1 MYIPF
6 FIIFALILAYKR
18 MKERIN
24 KLLCQLNQN
33 LFEREEAIKLTLL
46 AALSGESIFFLGPPG
61 VAKSLISRRIKDIFK
76 DGKSF
81 EYLMNRFSTPDEIFG
96 PIAISKLKNE
106 DKYERKVEN
115 YLPSADIVFLDEIWK
130 AGPSIQNALLTV
142 INEKRYRN
150 GAQEIDIPL
159 KGLISASNELP
170 AKGEGLEAL
179 WDRFIIRCIVENI
192 TDENNF
198 NAFLKKTTIDI
209 ATTIDENLKFSTEE
223 YKQCQL
229 KINTID
235 IPDEVLRV
243 ISFIRYNI
251 TEYNEKE
258 ENKAKIYISDRRWKK
273 IVQFLKTAAFLN
285 DRKEINLGDCF
296 LIAYTLWDEVEQID
310 FVKEAVTVAI
320 KNHGY
325 SYKFDITAFEEQIEK
340 LKLDIKN
347 NSQITKKVEY
357 FVPKVYDINRD
368 KYYKIKG
375 FFDYP
380 WIEKSDF
387 DNIKSDRKSITLY
400 QDKNLWYNRG
410 YIVKKSENK
419 IFIKDLY
426 AHNEKY
432 TEYDLEV
439 DTKTKEVVETS
450 RPDKRIIADWD
461 KTVQNLLTEIDEVID
476 EIEIYKNKDE
486 KGLKDN
492 LFVPKELTA
501 LAEES
506 VNKALIEC
514 KKTKAIIIQ
523 IKEDYDKL

>member
-1 MYIPF
+1 
-6 FIIFALILAYKR
+6 

-24 KLLCQLNQN
+24 KLLHQLNQN
-33 LFEREEAIKLTLL
+33 LFEREEAIKLALL
-46 AALSGESIFFLGPPG
+46 ATLSGESIFFLGPPG
-61 VAKSLISRRIKDIFK
+61 VAKSLISRRVKDIFK
-76 DGKSF
+76 NGSSF

-106 DKYERKVEN
+106 DKYERKVQS
-115 YLPSADIVFLDEIWK
+115 YLPTADVVFLDEIWK

-142 INEKRYRN
+142 INEKKYRN

-179 WDRFIIRCIVENI
+179 WDRFIIRYIVENI
-192 TDENNF
+192 TNEDNF
-198 NAFLKKTTIDI
+198 NAFLKKSTIDI
-209 ATTIDENLKFSTEE
+209 SSTIDEDLKFSTEE
-223 YKQCQL
+223 YNQCQYEIDA
-229 KINTID
+229 IN

-243 ISFIRYNI
+243 ISFIRYSVA
-251 TEYNEKE
+251 EYNAKE

-273 IVQFLKTAAFLN
+273 IVRFLKTAAFLN

-310 FVKEAVTVAI
+310 FVKEAVTIAI

-357 FVPKVYDINRD
+357 FVPKVYDIKGN

-375 FFDYP
+375 FNYP
-380 WIEKSDF
+380 WIEKSNF
-387 DNIKSDRKSITLY
+387 DNIKSDRESIILY
-400 QDKNLWYNRG
+400 HDKNLWYNGR

-426 AHNEKY
+426 YEKY

-476 EIEIYKNKDE
+476 EIEIHKNKDE

-501 LAEES
+501 LAEEGI
-506 VNKALIEC
+506 NKVLIEC

>member
-1 MYIPF
+1 
-6 FIIFALILAYKR
+6 

-24 KLLCQLNQN
+24 KLLYQLNQD
-33 LFEREEAIKLTLL
+33 LFEREEAIKLALL
-46 AALSGESIFFLGPPG
+46 ATLSGESIFFLGPPG
-61 VAKSLISRRIKDIFK
+61 VAKSLISRRVKDIFK
-76 DGKSF
+76 NGKSF

-106 DKYERKVEN
+106 DKYERKVES
-115 YLPSADIVFLDEIWK
+115 YLPSADVVFLDEIWK

-142 INEKRYRN
+142 INEKKYRN

-179 WDRFIIRCIVENI
+179 WDRFIIRYIVENI
-192 TDENNF
+192 TDENHF

-209 ATTIDENLKFSTEE
+209 ATTIDEDLKFSTEE
-223 YKQCQL
+223 YKQCQP
-229 KINTID
+229 KIDAID
-235 IPDEVLRV
+235 VPDEILGV

-251 TEYNEKE
+251 AEYNTKE

-273 IVQFLKTAAFLN
+273 IVRFLKTAAFLN

-310 FVKEAVTVAI
+310 FVKEAVTIAI
-320 KNHGY
+320 KKHGY
-325 SYKFDITAFEEQIEK
+325 SYKFDITTFEEQIEK

-347 NSQITKKVEY
+347 HSQVTKKVEY
-357 FVPKVYDINRD
+357 FVPKVYDIDGN

-375 FFDYP
+375 FHFP
-380 WIEKSDF
+380 WIAKSDF
-387 DNIKSDRKSITLY
+387 DNIKTYNQVITLY
-400 QDKNLWYNRG
+400 QEDNYRQYHYRQYYLHHNKQF
-410 YIVKKSENK
+410 YIKKSENK
-419 IFIKDLY
+419 IFIKELY
-426 AHNEKY
+426 DYNREKY

-439 DTKTKEVVETS
+439 DTNTKEVVETS

-461 KTVQNLLTEIDEVID
+461 KTVQNLLTEIDEVI
-476 EIEIYKNKDE
+476 EGIENYKNENDRD
-486 KGLKDN
+486 LKDN
-492 LFVPKELTA
+492 LFVPKKLTI
-501 LAEES
+501 LAEEG

-514 KKTKAIIIQ
+514 KKTKTIITQ
-523 IKEDYDKL
+523 IKKDYDKL

>member
-1 MYIPF
+1 
-6 FIIFALILAYKR
+6 

-24 KLLCQLNQN
+24 KLLHQLNQN
-33 LFEREEAIKLTLL
+33 LFEREEAIKLALL
-46 AALSGESIFFLGPPG
+46 ATLSGESIFFLGPPG
-61 VAKSLISRRIKDIFK
+61 VAKSLISRRVKDIFK
-76 DGKSF
+76 DGSSF

-106 DKYERKVEN
+106 DKYERKVES
-115 YLPSADIVFLDEIWK
+115 YLPTADVVFLDEIWK

-142 INEKRYRN
+142 INEKKYRN
-150 GAQEIDIPL
+150 GTQEIDIPL

-179 WDRFIIRCIVENI
+179 WDRFIIRYIVENI
-192 TDENNF
+192 TNEDNF

-209 ATTIDENLKFSTEE
+209 SSTIDEDLKFSTEE
-223 YKQCQL
+223 YNQCQYEIDT
-229 KINTID
+229 IN

-243 ISFIRYNI
+243 ISFIRYSVA
-251 TEYNEKE
+251 EYNAKE

-273 IVQFLKTAAFLN
+273 IVRFLKTAAFLN

-296 LIAYTLWDEVEQID
+296 LITYTLWDEVEQID
-310 FVKEAVTVAI
+310 FVKEAVTIAI

-347 NSQITKKVEY
+347 NSQVTKKVEY
-357 FVPKVYDINRD
+357 FVPKVYNIEGN

-380 WIEKSDF
+380 CIEKSDF
-387 DNIKSDRKSITLY
+387 DNIKYDGQSITLY
-400 QDKNLWYNRG
+400 YNKNLWINRER
-410 YIVKKSENK
+410 IVKKSENK
-419 IFIKDLY
+419 IFIKDPY
-426 AHNEKY
+426 YEKY

-450 RPDKRIIADWD
+450 HPDKRIIADWD
-461 KTVQNLLTEIDEVID
+461 KTVQNLLTEIEEMIE

>member
-33 LFEREEAIKLTLL
+33 LFEREEAIKLALL
-46 AALSGESIFFLGPPG
+46 ATLSGESIFFLGPPG

-142 INEKRYRN
+142 INEKKYRN

-209 ATTIDENLKFSTEE
+209 TTTIDENLKFSTEE

-357 FVPKVYDINRD
+357 FVPKVYNMDG
-368 KYYKIKG
+368 KMYYQIKG
-375 FFDYP
+375 FDYP
-380 WIEKSDF
+380 LIIKSDF
-387 DNIKSDRKSITLY
+387 DNINSDDQVITLCQNY
-400 QDKNLWYNRG
+400 FGFKQQCR
-410 YIVKKSENK
+410 VKKSENK
-419 IFIKDLY
+419 IFIKDRY
-426 AHNEKY
+426 AYNYEKY

-439 DTKTKEVVETS
+439 DTKTKKVIETS

-461 KTVQNLLTEIDEVID
+461 KTVQNLLTEIDEVIE

>member
-1 MYIPF
+1 MD
-6 FIIFALILAYKR
+6 
-18 MKERIN
+18 
-24 KLLCQLNQN
+24 
-33 LFEREEAIKLTLL
+33 
-46 AALSGESIFFLGPPG
+46 SS
-61 VAKSLISRRIKDIFK
+61 D
-76 DGKSF
+76 
-81 EYLMNRFSTPDEIFG
+81 
-96 PIAISKLKNE
+96 
-106 DKYERKVEN
+106 
-115 YLPSADIVFLDEIWK
+115 
-130 AGPSIQNALLTV
+130 
-142 INEKRYRN
+142 
-150 GAQEIDIPL
+150 
-159 KGLISASNELP
+159 
-170 AKGEGLEAL
+170 
-179 WDRFIIRCIVENI
+179 IVENI
-192 TDENNF
+192 TNEDNF
-198 NAFLKKTTIDI
+198 NAFLKKSTIDI
-209 ATTIDENLKFSTEE
+209 SSTIDEDLKFSTEE
-223 YKQCQL
+223 YNQCQYEIDT
-229 KINTID
+229 IN

-243 ISFIRYNI
+243 ISFIRYSVA
-251 TEYNEKE
+251 EYNAKE

-273 IVQFLKTAAFLN
+273 IVRFLKTAAFLN

-296 LIAYTLWDEVEQID
+296 LITYTLWDEVEQID
-310 FVKEAVTVAI
+310 FVKEAVTIAI

-357 FVPKVYDINRD
+357 FVPKVYDINGN
-368 KYYKIKG
+368 KYYKIEG
-375 FFDYP
+375 FNYP
-380 WIEKSDF
+380 YIEKSDF
-387 DNIKSDRKSITLY
+387 DNIKSDRISITLY
-400 QDKNLWYNRG
+400 DKNLWHSRG

-419 IFIKDLY
+419 IFIRDLY
-426 AHNEKY
+426 AYNDEKY

-439 DTKTKEVVETS
+439 DTKTKEVIETS

>member
-1 MYIPF
+1 M
-6 FIIFALILAYKR
+6 
-18 MKERIN
+18 
-24 KLLCQLNQN
+24 
-33 LFEREEAIKLTLL
+33 
-46 AALSGESIFFLGPPG
+46 
-61 VAKSLISRRIKDIFK
+61 
-76 DGKSF
+76 
-81 EYLMNRFSTPDEIFG
+81 
-96 PIAISKLKNE
+96 
-106 DKYERKVEN
+106 
-115 YLPSADIVFLDEIWK
+115 
-130 AGPSIQNALLTV
+130 LTV
-142 INEKRYRN
+142 INEKKYRN

-179 WDRFIIRCIVENI
+179 WDRFIIRYIVENI
-192 TDENNF
+192 TNEDNF
-198 NAFLKKTTIDI
+198 NAFLKKSTIDI
-209 ATTIDENLKFSTEE
+209 SSTIDEDLKFSTEE
-223 YKQCQL
+223 YNQCQYEIDA
-229 KINTID
+229 IN

-243 ISFIRYNI
+243 ISFIRYSVA
-251 TEYNEKE
+251 EYNAKE

-273 IVQFLKTAAFLN
+273 IVRFLKTAAFLN

-310 FVKEAVTVAI
+310 FVKEAVTIAI

-357 FVPKVYDINRD
+357 FVPKVYDIKGN

-375 FFDYP
+375 FNYP
-380 WIEKSDF
+380 WIEKSNF
-387 DNIKSDRKSITLY
+387 DNIKSDRESIILY
-400 QDKNLWYNRG
+400 HDKNLWYNGR

-426 AHNEKY
+426 YEKY

-476 EIEIYKNKDE
+476 EIEIHKNKDE

-501 LAEES
+501 LAEEGI
-506 VNKALIEC
+506 NKVLIEC

>member
-1 MYIPF
+1 
-6 FIIFALILAYKR
+6 

-24 KLLCQLNQN
+24 KLLHQLNQN
-33 LFEREEAIKLTLL
+33 LFEREEAIKLALL
-46 AALSGESIFFLGPPG
+46 ATLSGESIFFLGPPG
-61 VAKSLISRRIKDIFK
+61 VAKSLISRRMKDIFK
-76 DGKSF
+76 NGSSF

-106 DKYERKVEN
+106 DKYERKVQS
-115 YLPSADIVFLDEIWK
+115 YLPTADVVFLDEIWK
-130 AGPSIQNALLTV
+130 AGASIQNALLTV
-142 INEKRYRN
+142 INEKKYRN

-179 WDRFIIRCIVENI
+179 WDRFIIRYIVENI
-192 TDENNF
+192 TNEDNF
-198 NAFLKKTTIDI
+198 NAFLKKSTIDI
-209 ATTIDENLKFSTEE
+209 SSTIDEDLKFSTEE
-223 YKQCQL
+223 YNQCQYEIDT
-229 KINTID
+229 IN

-243 ISFIRYNI
+243 ISFIRYSI
-251 TEYNEKE
+251 AEYNAKE

-347 NSQITKKVEY
+347 HSQITKKVEY
-357 FVPKVYDINRD
+357 FVPKVYDINGD

-400 QDKNLWYNRG
+400 QDKNLWHNRG

-426 AHNEKY
+426 AHNYEKY

-439 DTKTKEVVETS
+439 DTKTKKVVETS

-461 KTVQNLLTEIDEVID
+461 KTVQNLLTEIDEMIE
-476 EIEIYKNKDE
+476 EIENYKNKDE

>member
-1 MYIPF
+1 
-6 FIIFALILAYKR
+6 

-24 KLLCQLNQN
+24 KLLHQLNQN
-33 LFEREEAIKLTLL
+33 LFEREEAIKLALL
-46 AALSGESIFFLGPPG
+46 ATLSGESIFFLGPPG
-61 VAKSLISRRIKDIFK
+61 VAKSLISRRVKDIFK
-76 DGKSF
+76 DGSSF

-106 DKYERKVEN
+106 DKYERKVQS
-115 YLPSADIVFLDEIWK
+115 YLPTADVVFLDEIWK

-142 INEKRYRN
+142 INEKKYRN

-179 WDRFIIRCIVENI
+179 WDRFIIRYIVENI
-192 TDENNF
+192 TNEDNF
-198 NAFLKKTTIDI
+198 NAFLKKSTIDI
-209 ATTIDENLKFSTEE
+209 SSTIDEDLKFSTEE
-223 YKQCQL
+223 YNQCQYEIDA
-229 KINTID
+229 IN

-243 ISFIRYNI
+243 ISFIRYSVA
-251 TEYNEKE
+251 EYNAKE

-273 IVQFLKTAAFLN
+273 IVRFLKTAAFLN

-310 FVKEAVTVAI
+310 FVKEAVTIAI

-357 FVPKVYDINRD
+357 FVPKVYDIKGN

-375 FFDYP
+375 FNYP
-380 WIEKSDF
+380 WIEKSNF
-387 DNIKSDRKSITLY
+387 DNIKSDRESIILY
-400 QDKNLWYNRG
+400 HDKNLWYNGR

-426 AHNEKY
+426 YEKY

-492 LFVPKELTA
+492 LFVPKKLTK

-506 VNKALIEC
+506 INKALIEC

>member
-1 MYIPF
+1 
-6 FIIFALILAYKR
+6 

-24 KLLCQLNQN
+24 KLLHQLNQN
-33 LFEREEAIKLTLL
+33 LFEREEAIKLALL
-46 AALSGESIFFLGPPG
+46 ATLSGESIFFLGPPG
-61 VAKSLISRRIKDIFK
+61 VAKSLISRRVKDIFK
-76 DGKSF
+76 NGSSF

-106 DKYERKVEN
+106 DKYERKVQS
-115 YLPSADIVFLDEIWK
+115 YLPTADVVFLDEIWK

-142 INEKRYRN
+142 INEKKYRN

-179 WDRFIIRCIVENI
+179 WDRFIIRYIVENI
-192 TDENNF
+192 TNEDNF
-198 NAFLKKTTIDI
+198 NAFLKKSTIDI
-209 ATTIDENLKFSTEE
+209 SSTIDEDLKFSTEE
-223 YKQCQL
+223 YNQCQYEIDA
-229 KINTID
+229 IN

-243 ISFIRYNI
+243 ISFIRYSVA
-251 TEYNEKE
+251 EYNAKE

-273 IVQFLKTAAFLN
+273 IVRFLKTAAFLN

-310 FVKEAVTVAI
+310 FVKEAVTIAI

-357 FVPKVYDINRD
+357 FVPKVYDIKGN

-375 FFDYP
+375 FNYP
-380 WIEKSDF
+380 WIEKSNF
-387 DNIKSDRKSITLY
+387 DNIKSDRESIILY
-400 QDKNLWYNRG
+400 HDKNLWYNGR

-426 AHNEKY
+426 YEKY

-439 DTKTKEVVETS
+439 DTKTKEVIETS

-492 LFVPKELTA
+492 LFVPKKLTK

-506 VNKALIEC
+506 INKALIEC

>member
-1 MYIPF
+1 
-6 FIIFALILAYKR
+6 

-24 KLLCQLNQN
+24 KLLHQLNQN
-33 LFEREEAIKLTLL
+33 LFEREEAIKLALL
-46 AALSGESIFFLGPPG
+46 ATLSGESIFFLGPPG
-61 VAKSLISRRIKDIFK
+61 VAKSLISRRVKDIFK
-76 DGKSF
+76 DGSSF

-106 DKYERKVEN
+106 DKYERKVES
-115 YLPSADIVFLDEIWK
+115 YLPTADVVFLDEIWK

-142 INEKRYRN
+142 INEKKYRN

-179 WDRFIIRCIVENI
+179 WDRFIIRYIVENI
-192 TDENNF
+192 TNEDNF
-198 NAFLKKTTIDI
+198 NAFLKKSTIDI
-209 ATTIDENLKFSTEE
+209 SSTIDEDLKFSTEE
-223 YKQCQL
+223 YNQCQYEIDA
-229 KINTID
+229 IN

-243 ISFIRYNI
+243 ISFIRYSVA
-251 TEYNEKE
+251 EYNAKE
-258 ENKAKIYISDRRWKK
+258 ENKAKIYISDQRWKK
-273 IVQFLKTAAFLN
+273 IVRFLKTAAFLN

-296 LIAYTLWDEVEQID
+296 LITYTLWDEVEQID
-310 FVKEAVTVAI
+310 FVKEAVTIAI
-320 KNHGY
+320 KNHVY
-325 SYKFDITAFEEQIEK
+325 SYKFDITACEEQIEK

-357 FVPKVYDINRD
+357 FVPKVYDINGD

-387 DNIKSDRKSITLY
+387 DNIRSDRKSITLY
-400 QDKNLWYNRG
+400 QDKNLWRHKEYN
-410 YIVKKSENK
+410 VKKSENK
-419 IFIKDLY
+419 IFLKDIY
-426 AHNEKY
+426 DYNREKY

-439 DTKTKEVVETS
+439 DTKTKKVTETS
-450 RPDKRIIADWD
+450 RPDKRIMADWD
-461 KTVQNLLTEIDEVID
+461 RIVQNLLTEIDEL
-476 EIEIYKNKDE
+476 IEGIENYKNKDD

-492 LFVPKELTA
+492 LFVPKELTV
-501 LAEES
+501 LAEEG

-514 KKTKAIIIQ
+514 KKTKSIIIQ

>member
-1 MYIPF
+1 
-6 FIIFALILAYKR
+6 

-24 KLLCQLNQN
+24 KLLHQLNQN
-33 LFEREEAIKLTLL
+33 LFEREEAIKLALL
-46 AALSGESIFFLGPPG
+46 ATLSGESIFFLGPPG
-61 VAKSLISRRIKDIFK
+61 VAKSLFSRRVKDIFK
-76 DGKSF
+76 DGSSF

-106 DKYERKVEN
+106 DKYERKVQS
-115 YLPSADIVFLDEIWK
+115 YLPTADVVFLDEIWK

-142 INEKRYRN
+142 INEKKYRN
-150 GAQEIDIPL
+150 GTQEIDIPL

-179 WDRFIIRCIVENI
+179 WDRFIIRYIVENI
-192 TDENNF
+192 TNEDNF
-198 NAFLKKTTIDI
+198 NAFLKKSTIDI
-209 ATTIDENLKFSTEE
+209 SSTIDEDLKFSTEE
-223 YKQCQL
+223 YNQCQYEIDT
-229 KINTID
+229 IN

-243 ISFIRYNI
+243 ISFIRYSV
-251 TEYNEKE
+251 TEYNAKE

-273 IVQFLKTAAFLN
+273 IVRFLKTAAFLN

-310 FVKEAVTVAI
+310 FVKEAVTIAI

-357 FVPKVYDINRD
+357 FVPKVYNMDGK
-368 KYYKIKG
+368 KYYQIKG
-375 FFDYP
+375 FDYP
-380 WIEKSDF
+380 LIIKSDF
-387 DNIKSDRKSITLY
+387 DNINSDDQVITLC
-400 QDKNLWYNRG
+400 QNNFGFKQQQQFR
-410 YIVKKSENK
+410 VKKSENK
-419 IFIKDLY
+419 ILIKDRY
-426 AHNEKY
+426 AYNYEKY

-439 DTKTKEVVETS
+439 DTKTKKVIETS

>member
-1 MYIPF
+1 
-6 FIIFALILAYKR
+6 

-24 KLLCQLNQN
+24 KLLHQLNQN
-33 LFEREEAIKLTLL
+33 LFEREEAIKLALL
-46 AALSGESIFFLGPPG
+46 ATLSGESIFFLGPPG
-61 VAKSLISRRIKDIFK
+61 VAKSLISRRVKDIFK
-76 DGKSF
+76 DGSSF

-106 DKYERKVEN
+106 DKYERKVQS
-115 YLPSADIVFLDEIWK
+115 YLPTADVVFLDEIWK

-142 INEKRYRN
+142 INEKKYRN

-179 WDRFIIRCIVENI
+179 WDRFIIRYIVENI
-192 TDENNF
+192 TNEDNF
-198 NAFLKKTTIDI
+198 NAFLKKSTIDI
-209 ATTIDENLKFSTEE
+209 SSTIDEDLKFSTEE
-223 YKQCQL
+223 YNQCQYEIDA
-229 KINTID
+229 IN

-243 ISFIRYNI
+243 ISFIRYSVA
-251 TEYNEKE
+251 EYNAKE

-273 IVQFLKTAAFLN
+273 IVRFLKTAAFLN

-310 FVKEAVTVAI
+310 FVKEAVTIAI

-325 SYKFDITAFEEQIEK
+325 SYKFNITAFEEQIEK

-357 FVPKVYDINRD
+357 FVPKVYDIKGN

-375 FFDYP
+375 FNYP
-380 WIEKSDF
+380 WIEKSNF
-387 DNIKSDRKSITLY
+387 DNIKSDRESIILY
-400 QDKNLWYNRG
+400 HDKNLWYNGR

-426 AHNEKY
+426 YEKY

-450 RPDKRIIADWD
+450 RPDKRIIADWN
-461 KTVQNLLTEIDEVID
+461 KTVKNLLTEIDEMID

-492 LFVPKELTA
+492 LFVPKKLTE
-501 LAEES
+501 LAEEGI
-506 VNKALIEC
+506 NKALIEC

>member
-1 MYIPF
+1 
-6 FIIFALILAYKR
+6 

-24 KLLCQLNQN
+24 KLLHQLNQN
-33 LFEREEAIKLTLL
+33 LFEREEAIKLALL
-46 AALSGESIFFLGPPG
+46 ATLSGESIFFLGPPG
-61 VAKSLISRRIKDIFK
+61 VAKSLISRRMKDIFK
-76 DGKSF
+76 NGSSF

-106 DKYERKVEN
+106 DKYERKVQS
-115 YLPSADIVFLDEIWK
+115 YLPTADVVFLDEIWK
-130 AGPSIQNALLTV
+130 AGASIQNALLTV
-142 INEKRYRN
+142 INEKKYRN

-179 WDRFIIRCIVENI
+179 WDRFIIRYIVENI
-192 TDENNF
+192 TNEDNF
-198 NAFLKKTTIDI
+198 NAFLKKSTIDI
-209 ATTIDENLKFSTEE
+209 SSTIDEDLKFSTEE
-223 YKQCQL
+223 YNQCQYEIDT
-229 KINTID
+229 IN

-243 ISFIRYNI
+243 ISFIRYSI
-251 TEYNEKE
+251 AEYNAKE

-310 FVKEAVTVAI
+310 FIKEAVTVAI

-347 NSQITKKVEY
+347 HSQITKKVEY
-357 FVPKVYDINRD
+357 FVPKVYDINGD

-400 QDKNLWYNRG
+400 QDKNLWHSR

-419 IFIKDLY
+419 IFIKDPY
-426 AHNEKY
+426 YEKY

-492 LFVPKELTA
+492 LFVPKKLTE
-501 LAEES
+501 LAEEGI
-506 VNKALIEC
+506 NKALIEC

>member
-1 MYIPF
+1 
-6 FIIFALILAYKR
+6 

-24 KLLCQLNQN
+24 KLLHQLNQN
-33 LFEREEAIKLTLL
+33 LFEREEAIKLALL
-46 AALSGESIFFLGPPG
+46 ATLSGESIFFLGPPG
-61 VAKSLISRRIKDIFK
+61 VAKSLISRRVKDIFK
-76 DGKSF
+76 DGSSF

-106 DKYERKVEN
+106 DKYERKVQS
-115 YLPSADIVFLDEIWK
+115 YLPTADVVFLDEIWK

-142 INEKRYRN
+142 INEKKYRN

-179 WDRFIIRCIVENI
+179 WDRFIIRYIVENI
-192 TDENNF
+192 TNEDNF
-198 NAFLKKTTIDI
+198 NAFLKKSTIDI
-209 ATTIDENLKFSTEE
+209 SSTIDEDLKFSTEE
-223 YKQCQL
+223 YNQCQYEIDA
-229 KINTID
+229 IN

-243 ISFIRYNI
+243 ISFIRYSVA
-251 TEYNEKE
+251 EYNAKE

-273 IVQFLKTAAFLN
+273 IVRFLKTAAFPN

-310 FVKEAVTVAI
+310 FVKEAVTIAI

-357 FVPKVYDINRD
+357 FVPKVYDIKGN

-375 FFDYP
+375 FNYP
-380 WIEKSDF
+380 WIEKSNF
-387 DNIKSDRKSITLY
+387 DNIKSDRESIILY
-400 QDKNLWYNRG
+400 HDKNLWYNGR

-426 AHNEKY
+426 YEKY

-476 EIEIYKNKDE
+476 EIEIHKNKDE

-501 LAEES
+501 LAEEGI
-506 VNKALIEC
+506 NKVLIEC

>member
-1 MYIPF
+1 
-6 FIIFALILAYKR
+6 

-24 KLLCQLNQN
+24 KLLHQLNQN
-33 LFEREEAIKLTLL
+33 LFEREEAIKLALL
-46 AALSGESIFFLGPPG
+46 VTLSGESIFFLGPPG
-61 VAKSLISRRIKDIFK
+61 VAKSLISRRVKDIFK
-76 DGKSF
+76 DGTSF

-106 DKYERKVEN
+106 DKYERKVES
-115 YLPSADIVFLDEIWK
+115 YLPTADVVFLDEIWK

-142 INEKRYRN
+142 INEKKYRN
-150 GAQEIDIPL
+150 GTQEIDIPL

-179 WDRFIIRCIVENI
+179 WDRFIIRYIVENI
-192 TDENNF
+192 TNEDNF
-198 NAFLKKTTIDI
+198 NAFLKKSTIDI
-209 ATTIDENLKFSTEE
+209 SSTIDEDLKFSTEE
-223 YKQCQL
+223 YNQCQYEIDT
-229 KINTID
+229 IN

-243 ISFIRYNI
+243 ISFIRYSVA
-251 TEYNEKE
+251 EYNAKE

-273 IVQFLKTAAFLN
+273 IVRFLKTAAFLN

-296 LIAYTLWDEVEQID
+296 LITYTLWDEVEQID
-310 FVKEAVTVAI
+310 FVKEAVTIAI

-357 FVPKVYDINRD
+357 FVPKVYDINGD

-387 DNIKSDRKSITLY
+387 DNIRSDRKSITLY
-400 QDKNLWYNRG
+400 QDKNLWRHKEYN
-410 YIVKKSENK
+410 VKKSENK
-419 IFIKDLY
+419 IFLKDIY
-426 AHNEKY
+426 DYNREKY

-439 DTKTKEVVETS
+439 DTKTKKVTETS
-450 RPDKRIIADWD
+450 RPDKRIMADWD
-461 KTVQNLLTEIDEVID
+461 RIVQNLLTEIDEL
-476 EIEIYKNKDE
+476 IEGIENYKNKDD

-492 LFVPKELTA
+492 LFVPKELTV
-501 LAEES
+501 LAEEG

-514 KKTKAIIIQ
+514 KKTKAIITQ
-523 IKEDYDKL
+523 IKEDYDKF

>member
-1 MYIPF
+1 
-6 FIIFALILAYKR
+6 

-24 KLLCQLNQN
+24 KLLHQLNQN
-33 LFEREEAIKLTLL
+33 LFEREEAIKLALL
-46 AALSGESIFFLGPPG
+46 ATLSGESIFFLGPPG
-61 VAKSLISRRIKDIFK
+61 VAKSLISRRVKNIFK
-76 DGKSF
+76 NGKSF

-106 DKYERKVEN
+106 DKYERMVES
-115 YLPSADIVFLDEIWK
+115 YLPTADVVFLDEIWK

-142 INEKRYRN
+142 INEKKYRN
-150 GAQEIDIPL
+150 GTQEIDIPL

-179 WDRFIIRCIVENI
+179 WDRFIIRYIVENI
-192 TDENNF
+192 TNEDNF
-198 NAFLKKTTIDI
+198 NAFLKKSTIDI
-209 ATTIDENLKFSTEE
+209 SSTIDEDLKFSTEE
-223 YKQCQL
+223 YNQCQYEIDA
-229 KINTID
+229 IN

-243 ISFIRYNI
+243 ISFIRYSVA
-251 TEYNEKE
+251 EYNAKE

-273 IVQFLKTAAFLN
+273 IVRFLKTAAFLN

-296 LIAYTLWDEVEQID
+296 LITYTLWDEVEQID
-310 FVKEAVTVAI
+310 FVKEAVTIAI

-347 NSQITKKVEY
+347 NSQVTKKVEY
-357 FVPKVYDINRD
+357 FVPKVYDIKGN

-375 FFDYP
+375 FNYP
-380 WIEKSDF
+380 WIEKSNF
-387 DNIKSDRKSITLY
+387 DNIKSDRESIILY
-400 QDKNLWYNRG
+400 HDKNLWYNDR

-419 IFIKDLY
+419 IFIGDLY
-426 AHNEKY
+426 TYNDEKY

-439 DTKTKEVVETS
+439 DTKTKEVIETS

-492 LFVPKELTA
+492 LFVPKKLTK

-506 VNKALIEC
+506 INKALIEC

>member
-1 MYIPF
+1 
-6 FIIFALILAYKR
+6 

-24 KLLCQLNQN
+24 KLLHQLNQN
-33 LFEREEAIKLTLL
+33 LFEREEAIKLALL
-46 AALSGESIFFLGPPG
+46 ATLSGESIFFLGPPG
-61 VAKSLISRRIKDIFK
+61 VAKSLISRRVKDIFK
-76 DGKSF
+76 DGSSF

-106 DKYERKVEN
+106 DKYERKVQS
-115 YLPSADIVFLDEIWK
+115 YLPTADVVFLDEIWK

-142 INEKRYRN
+142 INEKKYRN

-179 WDRFIIRCIVENI
+179 WDRFIIRYIVENI
-192 TDENNF
+192 TNEDNF
-198 NAFLKKTTIDI
+198 NAFLKKSTIDI
-209 ATTIDENLKFSTEE
+209 SSTIDEDLKFSTEE
-223 YKQCQL
+223 YNQCQYEIDA
-229 KINTID
+229 IN

-243 ISFIRYNI
+243 ISFIRYSVA
-251 TEYNEKE
+251 EYNAKE

-273 IVQFLKTAAFLN
+273 IVRFLKTAAFLN

-310 FVKEAVTVAI
+310 FVKEAVTIAI

-357 FVPKVYDINRD
+357 FVPKVYDIKGN

-375 FFDYP
+375 FNYP
-380 WIEKSDF
+380 WIEKSNF
-387 DNIKSDRKSITLY
+387 DNIKSDRESIILY
-400 QDKNLWYNRG
+400 HDKNLWYNGR

-426 AHNEKY
+426 YEKY

-476 EIEIYKNKDE
+476 EIEIHKNKDE

-501 LAEES
+501 LAEEGI
-506 VNKALIEC
+506 NKVLIEC

>member
-1 MYIPF
+1 
-6 FIIFALILAYKR
+6 

-24 KLLCQLNQN
+24 KLLHQLNQN
-33 LFEREEAIKLTLL
+33 LFEREEAIKLALL
-46 AALSGESIFFLGPPG
+46 ATLSGESIFFLGPPG
-61 VAKSLISRRIKDIFK
+61 VAKSLISRRMKDIFK
-76 DGKSF
+76 NGSSF

-106 DKYERKVEN
+106 DKYERKVQS
-115 YLPSADIVFLDEIWK
+115 YLPTADVVFLDEIWK
-130 AGPSIQNALLTV
+130 AGASIQNALLTV
-142 INEKRYRN
+142 INEKKYRN

-179 WDRFIIRCIVENI
+179 WDRFIIRYIVENI
-192 TDENNF
+192 TNEDNF
-198 NAFLKKTTIDI
+198 NAFLKKSTIDI
-209 ATTIDENLKFSTEE
+209 SSTIDEDLKFSTEE
-223 YKQCQL
+223 YNQCQYEIDT
-229 KINTID
+229 IN

-243 ISFIRYNI
+243 ISFIRYSI
-251 TEYNEKE
+251 AEYNAKE

-347 NSQITKKVEY
+347 HSQITKKVEY
-357 FVPKVYDINRD
+357 FVPKVYDINGD

-400 QDKNLWYNRG
+400 QDKNLWHNRG

-426 AHNEKY
+426 AHNYEKY

-439 DTKTKEVVETS
+439 DTKTKKVVETS

-461 KTVQNLLTEIDEVID
+461 KTVQNLLTEIDEMIE
-476 EIEIYKNKDE
+476 EIENYKNKDE

-492 LFVPKELTA
+492 LFVSKELTT

-523 IKEDYDKL
+523 IKEGYDKL

>member
-1 MYIPF
+1 
-6 FIIFALILAYKR
+6 

-24 KLLCQLNQN
+24 KLLHQLNQN
-33 LFEREEAIKLTLL
+33 LFEREEAIKLALL
-46 AALSGESIFFLGPPG
+46 ATLSGESIFFLGPPG
-61 VAKSLISRRIKDIFK
+61 VAKSLISRRVKDIFK
-76 DGKSF
+76 DGSSF

-106 DKYERKVEN
+106 DKYERKVQS
-115 YLPSADIVFLDEIWK
+115 YLPTADVVFLDEIWK

-142 INEKRYRN
+142 INEKKYRN
-150 GAQEIDIPL
+150 GTQEIDIPL

-179 WDRFIIRCIVENI
+179 WDRFIIRYIVENI
-192 TDENNF
+192 TNEDNF
-198 NAFLKKTTIDI
+198 NAFLKKSTIDI
-209 ATTIDENLKFSTEE
+209 SSTIDEDLKFSTEE
-223 YKQCQL
+223 YNQCQYEIDT
-229 KINTID
+229 IN

-243 ISFIRYNI
+243 ISFIRYSV
-251 TEYNEKE
+251 TEYNAKE

-273 IVQFLKTAAFLN
+273 IVRFLKTAAFLN

-310 FVKEAVTVAI
+310 FVKEAVTIAI

-357 FVPKVYDINRD
+357 FVPKVYNIEGNE
-368 KYYKIKG
+368 YYKIKES
-375 FFDYP
+375 FNYP
-380 WIEKSDF
+380 CIEKSDF
-387 DNIKSDRKSITLY
+387 DNIEYDGQSITLY
-400 QDKNLWYNRG
+400 DKNLWYSRG
-410 YIVKKSENK
+410 YNVKKSENK
-419 IFIKDLY
+419 IFLKDIY
-426 AHNEKY
+426 YEKY

-439 DTKTKEVVETS
+439 DTKTKEVIETS

-461 KTVQNLLTEIDEVID
+461 KTVQNLLTEINEVID

-501 LAEES
+501 LAEKS
-506 VNKALIEC
+506 INKALIEC

>member
-33 LFEREEAIKLTLL
+33 LFEREEAIKLALL
-46 AALSGESIFFLGPPG
+46 ATLSGESIFFLGPPG

-142 INEKRYRN
+142 INEKKYRN

-357 FVPKVYDINRD
+357 FVPKVYNMYGEM
-368 KYYKIKG
+368 YYQIKG
-375 FFDYP
+375 FGYP
-380 WIEKSDF
+380 LIIKSHF
-387 DNIKSDRKSITLY
+387 DNINSDDQVITC
-400 QDKNLWYNRG
+400 QNFFGSKKQQQFR
-410 YIVKKSENK
+410 VKKSENK

-426 AHNEKY
+426 AYNYEN
-432 TEYDLEV
+432 EYDLEV
-439 DTKTKEVVETS
+439 DTKTKKVVETS

-461 KTVQNLLTEIDEVID
+461 KTVQNLLTEIDEVIE

>member
-1 MYIPF
+1 
-6 FIIFALILAYKR
+6 

-24 KLLCQLNQN
+24 KLLHQLNQN
-33 LFEREEAIKLTLL
+33 LFEREEAIKLALL
-46 AALSGESIFFLGPPG
+46 ATLSGESIFFLGPPG
-61 VAKSLISRRIKDIFK
+61 VAKSLISRRMKDIFK
-76 DGKSF
+76 NGSSF

-106 DKYERKVEN
+106 DKYERKVQS
-115 YLPSADIVFLDEIWK
+115 YLPTADVVFLDEIWK

-142 INEKRYRN
+142 INEKKYRN
-150 GAQEIDIPL
+150 GTQEIDIPL

-179 WDRFIIRCIVENI
+179 WDRFIIRYIVENI
-192 TDENNF
+192 TNEDNF
-198 NAFLKKTTIDI
+198 NAFLKKSTIDI
-209 ATTIDENLKFSTEE
+209 SSTIDEDLKFSTEE
-223 YKQCQL
+223 YNQCQYEIDT
-229 KINTID
+229 IN

-243 ISFIRYNI
+243 ISFIRYSVA
-251 TEYNEKE
+251 EYNAKE

-273 IVQFLKTAAFLN
+273 IVRFLKTAAFLN

-296 LIAYTLWDEVEQID
+296 LITYTLWDEVEQID
-310 FVKEAVTVAI
+310 FVKEAVTIAI

-347 NSQITKKVEY
+347 NSQVTKKVEY
-357 FVPKVYDINRD
+357 FVPKVYNIEGNE
-368 KYYKIKG
+368 YYKIKG

-380 WIEKSDF
+380 YIEKSDS

-400 QDKNLWYNRG
+400 DKNLWHSRG
-410 YIVKKSENK
+410 YNVKKSENK
-419 IFIKDLY
+419 IFLKDIY
-426 AHNEKY
+426 DYNRGKY

-439 DTKTKEVVETS
+439 DTKTKKVTETS
-450 RPDKRIIADWD
+450 RPDKRIMADWD
-461 KTVQNLLTEIDEVID
+461 RIVQNLLTEIDEL
-476 EIEIYKNKDE
+476 IEGIENYKNKDE

-492 LFVPKELTA
+492 LFVPKELTT
-501 LAEES
+501 LAEEG

-514 KKTKAIIIQ
+514 KKTKTIITQ
-523 IKEDYDKL
+523 IKKDYDKL

>member
-1 MYIPF
+1 
-6 FIIFALILAYKR
+6 

-24 KLLCQLNQN
+24 KLLHQLNQN
-33 LFEREEAIKLTLL
+33 LFEREEAIKLALL
-46 AALSGESIFFLGPPG
+46 ATLSGESIFFLGPPG
-61 VAKSLISRRIKDIFK
+61 VAKSLISRRVKDIFK
-76 DGKSF
+76 NGSSF

-106 DKYERKVEN
+106 DKYERKVQS
-115 YLPSADIVFLDEIWK
+115 YLPTADVVFLDEIWK

-142 INEKRYRN
+142 INEKKYRN

-179 WDRFIIRCIVENI
+179 WDRFIIRYIVENI
-192 TDENNF
+192 TNEDNF
-198 NAFLKKTTIDI
+198 NAFLKKSTIDI
-209 ATTIDENLKFSTEE
+209 SSTIDEDLKFSTEE
-223 YKQCQL
+223 YNQCQYEIDA
-229 KINTID
+229 IN

-243 ISFIRYNI
+243 ISFIRYSVA
-251 TEYNEKE
+251 EYNAKE

-273 IVQFLKTAAFLN
+273 IVRFLKTAAFLN

-310 FVKEAVTVAI
+310 FVKEAVTIAI

-357 FVPKVYDINRD
+357 FVPKVYDIKGN

-375 FFDYP
+375 FNYP
-380 WIEKSDF
+380 WIEKSNF
-387 DNIKSDRKSITLY
+387 DNIKSDRESIILY
-400 QDKNLWYNRG
+400 HDKNLWYNGR

-426 AHNEKY
+426 YEKY

-439 DTKTKEVVETS
+439 DTKTKEVIETS

-476 EIEIYKNKDE
+476 EIEIHKNKDE

-501 LAEES
+501 LAEEGI
-506 VNKALIEC
+506 NKVLIEC

>member
-1 MYIPF
+1 
-6 FIIFALILAYKR
+6 

-24 KLLCQLNQN
+24 KLLHQLNQN
-33 LFEREEAIKLTLL
+33 LFEREEAIKLALL
-46 AALSGESIFFLGPPG
+46 ATLSGESIFFLGPPG
-61 VAKSLISRRIKDIFK
+61 VAKSLISRRVKDIFK
-76 DGKSF
+76 DGSSF

-106 DKYERKVEN
+106 DKYERKVES
-115 YLPSADIVFLDEIWK
+115 YLPTADVVFLDEIWK

-142 INEKRYRN
+142 INEKKYRN

-179 WDRFIIRCIVENI
+179 WDRFIIRYIVENI
-192 TDENNF
+192 TNEDNF
-198 NAFLKKTTIDI
+198 NAFLKKSTIDI
-209 ATTIDENLKFSTEE
+209 SSTIDEDLKFSTEE
-223 YKQCQL
+223 YNQCQYEIDT
-229 KINTID
+229 IN

-243 ISFIRYNI
+243 ISFIRYSI
-251 TEYNEKE
+251 TEYNAKE

-273 IVQFLKTAAFLN
+273 IVRFLKTAAFLN

-310 FVKEAVTVAI
+310 FVKEAVTIAI

-347 NSQITKKVEY
+347 HSQVTKKVEY
-357 FVPKVYDINRD
+357 FVPKVYDIKGN
-368 KYYKIKG
+368 KYYQIKG
-375 FFDYP
+375 FNFP
-380 WIEKSDF
+380 WIKKSDF
-387 DNIKSDRKSITLY
+387 DNIKSDGKSITLY
-400 QDKNLWYNRG
+400 YDKNLWHNSG

-419 IFIKDLY
+419 IFIKDQY
-426 AHNEKY
+426 AYNYEKY

-439 DTKTKEVVETS
+439 DTKTKKVIETS

>member
-1 MYIPF
+1 
-6 FIIFALILAYKR
+6 

-24 KLLCQLNQN
+24 KLLHQLNQN
-33 LFEREEAIKLTLL
+33 LFEREEAIKLALL
-46 AALSGESIFFLGPPG
+46 ATLSGESIFFLGPPG
-61 VAKSLISRRIKDIFK
+61 VAKSLISRRVKDIFK
-76 DGKSF
+76 DGTSF

-106 DKYERKVEN
+106 DKYERKVQS
-115 YLPSADIVFLDEIWK
+115 YLPTADVVFLDEIWK

-142 INEKRYRN
+142 INEKKYRN

-179 WDRFIIRCIVENI
+179 WDRFIIRYIVENI
-192 TDENNF
+192 TNEDNF
-198 NAFLKKTTIDI
+198 NAFLKKSTIDI
-209 ATTIDENLKFSTEE
+209 SSTIDEDLKFSTEE
-223 YKQCQL
+223 YNQCQYEIDA
-229 KINTID
+229 IN

-243 ISFIRYNI
+243 ISFIRYSVA
-251 TEYNEKE
+251 EYNAKE

-273 IVQFLKTAAFLN
+273 IVRFLKTAAFLN

-310 FVKEAVTVAI
+310 FVKEAVTIAI

-357 FVPKVYDINRD
+357 FVPKVYDIKGN

-375 FFDYP
+375 FNYP
-380 WIEKSDF
+380 WIEKSNF
-387 DNIKSDRKSITLY
+387 DNIKSDRESIILY
-400 QDKNLWYNRG
+400 HDKNLWYNGR

-426 AHNEKY
+426 YEKY

-476 EIEIYKNKDE
+476 EIEIHKNKDE

-501 LAEES
+501 LAEEGI
-506 VNKALIEC
+506 NKVLIEC

>member
-1 MYIPF
+1 
-6 FIIFALILAYKR
+6 

-24 KLLCQLNQN
+24 KLLHQLNQN
-33 LFEREEAIKLTLL
+33 LFEREEAIKLALL
-46 AALSGESIFFLGPPG
+46 ATLSGESIFFLGPPG
-61 VAKSLISRRIKDIFK
+61 VAKSLISRRMKDIFK
-76 DGKSF
+76 NGSSF

-106 DKYERKVEN
+106 DKYERKVQS
-115 YLPSADIVFLDEIWK
+115 YLPTADVVFLDEIWK

-142 INEKRYRN
+142 INEKKYRN
-150 GAQEIDIPL
+150 GTQEIDIPL

-179 WDRFIIRCIVENI
+179 WDRFIIRYIVENI
-192 TDENNF
+192 TNEDNF
-198 NAFLKKTTIDI
+198 NAFLKKSTIDI
-209 ATTIDENLKFSTEE
+209 SSTIDEDLKFSTEE
-223 YKQCQL
+223 YNQCQYEIDT
-229 KINTID
+229 IN

-243 ISFIRYNI
+243 ISFIRYSVA
-251 TEYNEKE
+251 EYNAKE

-273 IVQFLKTAAFLN
+273 IVRFLKTAAFLN

-296 LIAYTLWDEVEQID
+296 LITYTLWDEVEQID
-310 FVKEAVTVAI
+310 FVKEAVTIAI

-347 NSQITKKVEY
+347 NSQVTKKVEY
-357 FVPKVYDINRD
+357 FVPKVYNIEGNE
-368 KYYKIKG
+368 YYKIKG

-380 WIEKSDF
+380 YIEKSDS

-400 QDKNLWYNRG
+400 DKNLWHSRG
-410 YIVKKSENK
+410 YNVKKSENK
-419 IFIKDLY
+419 IFLKDIY
-426 AHNEKY
+426 DYNRGKY

-439 DTKTKEVVETS
+439 DTKTKKVTETS
-450 RPDKRIIADWD
+450 RPDKRIMADWD
-461 KTVQNLLTEIDEVID
+461 RIVQNLLTEIDEL
-476 EIEIYKNKDE
+476 IEGIENYKNKDE

-492 LFVPKELTA
+492 LFVPKELTT
-501 LAEES
+501 LAEEG

-523 IKEDYDKL
+523 IKEDYDKP

>member
-1 MYIPF
+1 
-6 FIIFALILAYKR
+6 

-24 KLLCQLNQN
+24 KLLYQLNQD
-33 LFEREEAIKLTLL
+33 LFEREEAIKLALL
-46 AALSGESIFFLGPPG
+46 ATLSGESIFFLGPPG
-61 VAKSLISRRIKDIFK
+61 VAKSLISRRVKNIFK
-76 DGKSF
+76 NGKSF

-106 DKYERKVEN
+106 DKYERKVQS
-115 YLPSADIVFLDEIWK
+115 YLPTADVVFLDEIWK

-142 INEKRYRN
+142 INEKKYRN
-150 GAQEIDIPL
+150 GTQEIDIPL

-179 WDRFIIRCIVENI
+179 WDRFIIRYIVENI
-192 TDENNF
+192 TNEDNF
-198 NAFLKKTTIDI
+198 NAFLKKSTIDI
-209 ATTIDENLKFSTEE
+209 SSTIDEDLKFSTEE
-223 YKQCQL
+223 YNQCQYEIDA
-229 KINTID
+229 IN

-243 ISFIRYNI
+243 ISFIRYSVA
-251 TEYNEKE
+251 EYNAKE

-273 IVQFLKTAAFLN
+273 IVRFLKTAAFLN

-296 LIAYTLWDEVEQID
+296 LITYTLWDEVEQID
-310 FVKEAVTVAI
+310 FVKEAVTIAI

-357 FVPKVYDINRD
+357 FVPKVYNMDRN
-368 KYYKIKG
+368 KYYQIKG
-375 FFDYP
+375 FDYP
-380 WIEKSDF
+380 LIIKSDF
-387 DNIKSDRKSITLY
+387 DNINSDDQVITLC
-400 QDKNLWYNRG
+400 QNNLGVKQQKQFR
-410 YIVKKSENK
+410 VKKSENK
-419 IFIKDLY
+419 IFIKDQY
-426 AHNEKY
+426 AYNYEKY

-439 DTKTKEVVETS
+439 DTKTKKVIETS